1 MFSKLKIAKVET
13 LRLKEFANLCWVK
26 LTADD
31 GTVGLGESFFGADR
45 LPQIAWRLQ
54 RPRET

>member
-1 MFSKLKIAKVET
+1 MIDGAEGRRRLSEAVDEACAANITGVPFVT
-13 LRLKEFANLCWVK
+13 L
-26 LTADD
+26 D
-31 GTVGLGESFFGADR
+31 GESFFGADR